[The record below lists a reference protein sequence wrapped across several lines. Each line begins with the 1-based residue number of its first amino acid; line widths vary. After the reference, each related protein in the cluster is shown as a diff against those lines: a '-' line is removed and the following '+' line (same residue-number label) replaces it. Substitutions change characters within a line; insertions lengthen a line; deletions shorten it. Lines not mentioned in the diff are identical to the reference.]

1 MSGFLFLRNNHFGIT
16 DSILF
21 IIFKLIMNGNYLGK
35 RQSPKENNELIKS
48 ELADNEQGKAMQI
61 ITNCRFEYVSVKV

>member
-1 MSGFLFLRNNHFGIT
+1 M
-16 DSILF
+16 D
-21 IIFKLIMNGNYLGK
+21 GNYLGK

-48 ELADNEQGKAMQI
+48 ELEDNEQGKAMQI